1 MGIQETLSMF
11 NSTNTTPVKL
21 DEKLVEYGEVYK
33 FSILQNEILEISLLN
48 VAPKSKIRKHRHFED
63 SEVYFF
69 IKEKKYSACEKGGE
83 HEIDN
88 ISDEWIQVLSI
99 KTKFSK

>member
-1 MGIQETLSMF
+1 MGIQEILSMF

-33 FSILQNEILEISLLN
+33 FSILQNEI
-48 VAPKSKIRKHRHFED
+48 
-63 SEVYFF
+63 
-69 IKEKKYSACEKGGE
+69 
-83 HEIDN
+83 DN